1 MSAQQRPGVRAR
13 ACLMPCTLLA
23 SIQAVWSSSPIQFD
37 FDTKPRSLQAAS
49 QQLSARSLKALIV
62 GMNGVEQ
69 GPSPI
74 LDFTLNATLGTPPQ
88 TAQFIVDTGS
98 SDLNVVSSHNPI
110 CSSTTCDTGTF
121 DQKSSSTFENLGTN
135 FSITYGDGTGGT
147 GAYVTDDF
155 TLGGT
160 TVKNLQ
166 FGLNTK
172 GSGYGQCLI

>member
-1 MSAQQRPGVRAR
+1 MSAQQRHGLRAR
-13 ACLMPCTLLA
+13 ASLIVCTLLA
-23 SIQAVWSSSPIQFD
+23 SVQGVWSSSPVQFD
-37 FDTKPRSLQAAS
+37 FDTTPRSLQAAS
-49 QQLSARSLKALIV
+49 QQLSARSLKALLV
-62 GMNGVEQ
+62 NMQGVEQ

-121 DQKSSSTFENLGTN
+121 DQQSSSTFENLGTN
-135 FSITYGDGTGGT
+135 FSITYGDGTEGIGD
-147 GAYVTDDF
+147 YVTDDLM
-155 TLGGT
+155 LGGT

-172 GSGYGQCLI
+172 GSGYGEWLT